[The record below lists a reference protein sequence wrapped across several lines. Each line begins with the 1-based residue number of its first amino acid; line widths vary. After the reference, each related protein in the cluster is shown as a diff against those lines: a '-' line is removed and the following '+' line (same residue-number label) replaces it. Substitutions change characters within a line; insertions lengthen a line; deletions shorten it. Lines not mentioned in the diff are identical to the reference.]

1 VKAGTEIITSGST
14 QYLDYISVIFIGQ
27 NGGYD
32 DVDELIEQQRAI
44 IDHQEMSEVNQG
56 KFIIVGLHTGTAAGR
71 SGLEKAMQAE
81 YGDQYINLREYMSTS
96 GLQDA
101 GIEATDE
108 DKEMMAEGMTP
119 SSLLSDTVHFTEDG
133 YKLIGNLIYERMDE
147 LGYFDEIKADLEEAG
162 AGAGLT
168 GKIREGEATLF
179 MNENKALKLA

>member
-1 VKAGTEIITSGST
+1 M
-14 QYLDYISVIFIGQ
+14 
-27 NGGYD
+27 
-32 DVDELIEQQRAI
+32 R
-44 IDHQEMSEVNQG
+44 DHLWSSAPFLRHVALED
-56 KFIIVGLHTGTAAGR
+56 TGTAAER

-147 LGYFDEIKADLEEAG
+147 LGDFDEIKADLEEAG
-162 AGAGLT
+162 V
-168 GKIREGEATLF
+168 K
-179 MNENKALKLA
+179 